1 MRKDTWKMKLTH
13 ARKLKGVRYDKKV
26 YREAFKVIVLPAD
39 DPRVIA
45 AIEFTMTKFKGAWE
59 ALANR

>member
-1 MRKDTWKMKLTH
+1 MYSRRVPKVK
-13 ARKLKGVRYDKKV
+13 YNKKV
-26 YREAFKVIVLPAD
+26 YREAFKVIVLPAN